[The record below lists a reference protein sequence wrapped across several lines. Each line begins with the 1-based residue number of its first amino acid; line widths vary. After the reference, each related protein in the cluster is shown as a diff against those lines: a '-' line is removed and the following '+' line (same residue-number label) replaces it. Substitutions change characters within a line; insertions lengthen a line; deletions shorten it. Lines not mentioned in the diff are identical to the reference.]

1 MRVLSDG
8 GVRRTDVEWQAILKR
23 FSRSDLTG
31 AEFCAREE
39 ISTSAFATWK
49 RKLSESEVSS
59 PGFLVMTTSASSSPS
74 PPSPPAP
81 PVNGEFELTL
91 PGGAVLRW
99 KA

>member
-8 GVRRTDVEWQAILKR
+8 RVRRTDAEWRAILKR
-23 FSRSDLTG
+23 FAKSGLTG

-49 RKLSESEVSS
+49 RKFSESESAPPGFVELKASASTSS
-59 PGFLVMTTSASSSPS
+59 PPMPL
-74 PPSPPAP
+74 PAP
-81 PVNGEFELTL
+81 PLNTEFELAL